1 MSVVLSER
9 VVKMHTTKTGVKI
22 GLAYEAPPAK
32 LSEDDEELQRLLM
45 YEFCEDDEELQR
57 ALMYSR
63 SERTFRLITWAMAL
77 GFCAVFWLL
86 VWGAL

>member
-1 MSVVLSER
+1 MGILLSER

-22 GLAYEAPPAK
+22 GLAYEAPPAE
-32 LSEDDEELQRLLM
+32 LS
-45 YEFCEDDEELQR
+45 EDDEELQR
-57 ALMYSR
+57 ALMYER

-77 GFCAVFWLL
+77 GFFAVFWLL

>member
-9 VVKMHTTKTGVKI
+9 VVKMYTTKTGVRI

-32 LSEDDEELQRLLM
+32 LS
-45 YEFCEDDEELQR
+45 EDDEELQR

>member
-22 GLAYEAPPAK
+22 GLVYEAPPAK
-32 LSEDDEELQRLLM
+32 LS
-45 YEFCEDDEELQR
+45 EDDEELQR

-77 GFCAVFWLL
+77 GFCAVFWWL

>member
-22 GLAYEAPPAK
+22 GLAYEAPPAT
-32 LSEDDEELQRLLM
+32 LS
-45 YEFCEDDEELQR
+45 EDDEELQR

>member
-22 GLAYEAPPAK
+22 GLVYEAPPAK

-45 YEFCEDDEELQR
+45 YE
-57 ALMYSR
+57 R

-86 VWGAL
+86 VLGAL

>member
-9 VVKMHTTKTGVKI
+9 VVKMYTTKTGVKI
-22 GLAYEAPPAK
+22 GLAYEAPPAE
-32 LSEDDEELQRLLM
+32 LS
-45 YEFCEDDEELQR
+45 EDDEELQR

-77 GFCAVFWLL
+77 GFCAVFWWL
-86 VWGAL
+86 VWGEL

>member
-1 MSVVLSER
+1 
-9 VVKMHTTKTGVKI
+9 MHTTKTGVKI

-32 LSEDDEELQRLLM
+32 LSEDDEELQRALM
-45 YEFCEDDEELQR
+45 YE
-57 ALMYSR
+57 R

-77 GFCAVFWLL
+77 GFCAVVWLL

>member
-22 GLAYEAPPAK
+22 GLAYEAPPAE
-32 LSEDDEELQRLLM
+32 LS
-45 YEFCEDDEELQR
+45 EDDEELQR